1 MNRLRVLG
9 AAAAGFVA
17 GAVVLAGLA
26 SSPAP
31 AVVTIRTAATTPAA
45 PPADDAPP
53 VTSTTAPYVPVSAPP
68 TTTTTIPPAGPAEIP
83 TAIIPP
89 LVVERPA
96 APGHYACTGDDNATA
111 DCAVDGSGD
120 VTPNTGDDPSTLLS
134 ATDPAYSARLDTERC
149 DATPWLCENTSV
161 TP

>member
-31 AVVTIRTAATTPAA
+31 AVVTIRTAATTPAPA
-45 PPADDAPP
+45 ADDAPP

-68 TTTTTIPPAGPAEIP
+68 TTATTIPPAWPAEIP
-83 TAIIPP
+83 TTIIPP

-96 APGHYACTGDDNATA
+96 RPGHYACTGDDNATA

-120 VTPNTGDDPSTLLS
+120 VTPNTGDDPSALLS
-134 ATDPAYSARLDTERC
+134 ATDPAYSARLDVERC
-149 DATPWLCENTSV
+149 GATPWLCENTSV